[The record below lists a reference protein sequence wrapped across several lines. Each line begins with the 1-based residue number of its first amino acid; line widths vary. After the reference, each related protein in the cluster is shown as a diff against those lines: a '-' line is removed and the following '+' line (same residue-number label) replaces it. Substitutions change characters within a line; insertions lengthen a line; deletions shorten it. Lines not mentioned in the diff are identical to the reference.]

1 MDRQFDDGILAF
13 FRALISLAELG
24 IAQSEER
31 QQFGLIGSL
40 HAPRRARGVQS
51 EERQQFGFIGS
62 LHAPRGARGV
72 QSEERNIGCVLN
84 SRFHC
89 TTLREVNRR
98 MLNTKNPAH

>member
-31 QQFGLIGSL
+31 QQFG
-40 HAPRRARGVQS
+40 
-51 EERQQFGFIGS
+51 FIGS
-62 LHAPRGARGV
+62 LHAPRGARSV

-89 TTLREVNRR
+89 TTLQVIHRQNRD
-98 MLNTKNPAH
+98 K